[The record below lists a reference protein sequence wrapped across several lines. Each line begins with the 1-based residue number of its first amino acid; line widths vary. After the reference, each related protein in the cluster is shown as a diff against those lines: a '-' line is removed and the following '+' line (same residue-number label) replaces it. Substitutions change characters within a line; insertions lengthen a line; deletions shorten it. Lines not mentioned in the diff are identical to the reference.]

1 MLFSGIIHVYIAR
14 VKIIVRV
21 KHREKGCI
29 TPLPSHNQTFTGQL
43 DGAAAPAPDDRN
55 PSHKSRTIFSYSPSC
70 ENKSGTCWR
79 IVPDLCCSVV
89 FMGLFPVY
97 SVPLYRNP

>member
-14 VKIIVRV
+14 VKHIIVRV

-29 TPLPSHNQTFTGQL
+29 TPLHSHNQTFTGQL
-43 DGAAAPAPDDRN
+43 DGAAAPAPDGRP

-70 ENKSGTCWR
+70 ENKSGTFAPQ
-79 IVPDLCCSVV
+79 VADLQQPRAEY
-89 FMGLFPVY
+89 FYDYMDF
-97 SVPLYRNP
+97 